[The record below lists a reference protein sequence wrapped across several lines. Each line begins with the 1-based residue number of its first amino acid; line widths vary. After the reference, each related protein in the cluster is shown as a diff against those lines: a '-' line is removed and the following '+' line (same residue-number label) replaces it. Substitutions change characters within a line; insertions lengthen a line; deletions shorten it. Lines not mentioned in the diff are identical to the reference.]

1 MIMQYDI
8 GEEKNM
14 REISKNQ
21 FIAVFIIIGVI
32 VAIFLIFNFTR
43 ESCGNSICEQG
54 ENCFDCPKDCK
65 CNEDKYCSSTEKK
78 CIKPICGDKTCER
91 LENCSNCPVDCGA
104 CKITSFCGDNKCD
117 ADELCSTCPRDCGIC
132 QSTYICGNKVCEK
145 EENCYDC
152 PKDCKCGVE
161 EYCSSTE
168 KKCLKPTCGNGDCE
182 PYENPGNCCL
192 DCACYTPE
200 EICNKAT
207 KKCELQKMILTDA
220 RAIELAIEYFEN
232 QSLEVISA
240 EVMGVSSYNHKLVKE
255 VGVEITGEEW
265 NRYIG
270 ITEDEE
276 ITEFVLP

>member
-1 MIMQYDI
+1 MQYDI